1 MMLVTASIACFA
13 LAQNMEAGVTW
24 LASDDG
30 TDLTLTTDGGSFNAG
45 ATLTDGTSPFV
56 GAHWTNDTSQSFYG
70 TGNVNTQSAGT
81 TSGLDPWIVVGI
93 VGTGTGHSFGYFTTN
108 LVWDTGFGDT
118 PGVFTPVT
126 TMTFAGVTVATAFG
140 TNLDAGAVT
149 LWTHGTTGDTISV
162 AKVVPEPS
170 SMVMVS
176 LSLAILM
183 LRRRQGS

>member
-13 LAQNMEAGVTW
+13 LALKMEAGVTW

-45 ATLTDGTSPFV
+45 ATSAAGTGSV
-56 GAHWTNDTSQSFYG
+56 GGASWTNDTSTSRFGAG
-70 TGNVNTQSAGT
+70 TVNFQTAGT
-81 TSGLDPWIVVGI
+81 TALDPWIAVDSI
-93 VGTGTGHSFGYFTTN
+93 GTGSGHDFGYIGTTS
-108 LVWDTGFGDT
+108 LIWDTVFGAT
-118 PGVFTPVT
+118 PGTFTPVT
-126 TMTFAGVTVATAFG
+126 TMTFTGLTVATAFG